1 MEKTSTLSTKEGIK
15 IMQTQFIFIK
25 GALKALERVA
35 RETEKQ
41 RRELEALLL
50 ALESNEAE

>member
-50 ALESNEAE
+50 ALESNKAE

>member
-1 MEKTSTLSTKEGIK
+1 MEENQKAA
-15 IMQTQFIFIK
+15 QFIFIK

-50 ALESNEAE
+50 ALESNKAE